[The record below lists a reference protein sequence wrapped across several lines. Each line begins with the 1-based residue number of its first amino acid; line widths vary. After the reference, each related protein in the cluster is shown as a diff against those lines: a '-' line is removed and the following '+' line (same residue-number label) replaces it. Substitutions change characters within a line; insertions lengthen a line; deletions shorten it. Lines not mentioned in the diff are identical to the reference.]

1 MTRSFQ
7 RRADMTLSPDT
18 LNLWTII
25 CRFPEQIYMKIGL
38 MLGIPIINGITAAQ
52 AQ

>member
-1 MTRSFQ
+1 MTHSLQ
-7 RRADMTLSPDT
+7 TRADMNLSPDT

-38 MLGIPIINGITAAQ
+38 TLGILIISGITAAQ
-52 AQ
+52 DQ